1 VRAAGHSQEDIE
13 MKLRK
18 LTTALGGTLAAM
30 SLLAANPVW
39 ATGNGTVN
47 GGASAYDVT
56 ITNLTA
62 GTTFTPALA
71 VVHGKNISLFQLGEP
86 ASDGI
91 AALAEAGDTQ
101 PIAAAAGGLPEVGGF
116 ATDSGPLA
124 PGDSTTVRVNST
136 AGFER
141 ITVAAMLLPTNDGFY
156 AINTEKLPSSVG
168 DSVTYY
174 ANGYD
179 AGTEPNDELCDN
191 IPGELCGGQGLSPD
205 QNGEGYVHVHRGIH
219 GIGDIQAADH
229 DWRNPVA
236 RIRITAVAETS
247 QQ

>member
-1 VRAAGHSQEDIE
+1 
-13 MKLRK
+13 MKLR
-18 LTTALGGTLAAM
+18 TLATAIGGA
-30 SLLAANPVW
+30 LAATSSLVPQPVW
-39 ATGNGTVN
+39 ATGDNAVN

-101 PIAAAAGGLPEVGGF
+101 PIAAAAGGISEVGGF
-116 ATDSGPLA
+116 VTDSGPLA
-124 PGDSTTVRVNST
+124 PGDSTTVRVDST

-156 AINTEKLPSSVG
+156 AINTEKLPAAVG

-174 ANGYD
+174 AVGYD

-191 IPGELCGGQGLSPD
+191 IPGDLCGGEGLSPD
-205 QNGEGYVHVHRGIH
+205 RNGEGYVHVHRGIH
-219 GIGDIQAADH
+219 GIGDIPAADH

-236 RIRITAVAETS
+236 KIRITAVAAS
-247 QQ
+247 AQ